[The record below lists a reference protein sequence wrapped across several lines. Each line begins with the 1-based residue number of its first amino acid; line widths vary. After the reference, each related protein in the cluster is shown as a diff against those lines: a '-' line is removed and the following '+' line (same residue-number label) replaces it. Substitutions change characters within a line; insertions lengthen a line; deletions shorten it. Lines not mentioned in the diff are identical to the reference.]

1 MAERYHSRWRAVDPR
16 CDVAQDG
23 SQVDAGAVV
32 SGREEL
38 SESAGTGALCEA
50 AQVQTKNVG
59 STWFR
64 SDETLTQTTP
74 DRGQDIMKLSP
85 THTKAARAMLGLTQ
99 SQLAQAAGVDENT
112 VSFFESGRTVP
123 REDTLTKIQAAL
135 ERRGISFRHGGC
147 PGVTYDPD
155 KVIAPN

>member
-1 MAERYHSRWRAVDPR
+1 MRSCAGSDEKRGERMVPFRRNFDSDHPRSRSRHHEVE
-16 CDVAQDG
+16 
-23 SQVDAGAVV
+23 SYTYE
-32 SGREEL
+32 S
-38 SESAGTGALCEA
+38 SAG
-50 AQVQTKNVG
+50 
-59 STWFR
+59 
-64 SDETLTQTTP
+64 
-74 DRGQDIMKLSP
+74 
-85 THTKAARAMLGLTQ
+85 HARAHPV
-99 SQLAQAAGVDENT
+99 SARAGGRVDENT

>member
-1 MAERYHSRWRAVDPR
+1 
-16 CDVAQDG
+16 
-23 SQVDAGAVV
+23 
-32 SGREEL
+32 
-38 SESAGTGALCEA
+38 
-50 AQVQTKNVG
+50 
-59 STWFR
+59 
-64 SDETLTQTTP
+64 
-74 DRGQDIMKLSP
+74 MKLSP

-135 ERRGISFRHGGC
+135 ERRGISFRHGGH